1 MHEIE
6 PGSRQ
11 SAAPRVDR
19 TMFAIV
25 VSAIVCICLPLGLAP
40 EQSSKMVSWL
50 YSGITQHFG
59 VLYQLGCCALIV
71 FLVGLGLSRH
81 GSVRLGGQDARPD
94 FSNFSWAGML
104 FCAGTGATLLV
115 WAGTEWVYYYD
126 SPPFGA
132 QPRSPSAIEWAAAY
146 GPFHWGVTAWFIY
159 ALPTIAIAYHFYQ
172 RRVPHLC
179 ASTGCHQLLG
189 PRGNRS
195 LLGRGV
201 DTIAMLALLG
211 GTGTSLG
218 MIGPMISTVSAE
230 LLGVPN
236 SFGLQMAV
244 LAFCVALFS
253 LSVFLGLEKG
263 IKRLSDLNVVAAL
276 LMLLYVLAVGPTLF
290 ILKMSTDTLGF
301 MASNFVRMM
310 TWTDPVEATGFVE
323 DWTIFYWAWWIAYA
337 PVIGVFV
344 TRISRGRTLRQ
355 VIFSMVLFG
364 SAGCWLFY
372 FVLGNY
378 GLYLELQ
385 GQLPV
390 VDIMGAED
398 KNVALT
404 RMLLHL
410 PLGSLVLALFAL
422 VSVVSVATTYDSA
435 SYTLASTVTAELRA
449 DDNPGR
455 WHRVFWAL
463 ASGVLPLFM
472 IFVGGMD
479 IIRLGVLAASFPVIF
494 MGMLMAIALVRS
506 LREDNARQ

>member
-1 MHEIE
+1 MHQVEHSTDS
-6 PGSRQ
+6 PST
-11 SAAPRVDR
+11 PRVDR
-19 TMFAIV
+19 AMFAIV
-25 VSAIVCICLPLGLAP
+25 ISAIVLICAPLGLAP
-40 EQSSKMVSWL
+40 ERSAEVVSWL
-50 YSGITQHFG
+50 YTGITRHFG
-59 VLYQLGCCALIV
+59 VLYQLACSALII
-71 FLVGLGLSRH
+71 FLIALGMSRY
-81 GSVRLGGQDARPD
+81 GKIRLGGEEARPA

-115 WAGTEWVYYYD
+115 WAGTEWVYYYQ
-126 SPPFGA
+126 SPPFGIE
-132 QPRSPSAIEWAAAY
+132 PRSSAAIEWASAY

-172 RRVPHLC
+172 RQVPHLC
-179 ASTGCHQLLG
+179 ASTGCHTLLG
-189 PRGNRS
+189 ARGNRS
-195 LLGRGV
+195 LLGRSI

-230 LLGVPN
+230 ILGVPN
-236 SFGLQMAV
+236 SFALQMAV
-244 LAFCVALFS
+244 LAFCVAMFS
-253 LSVFLGLEKG
+253 FSVFLGLEKG
-263 IKRLSDLNVVAAL
+263 IKRLSHLNVLAAL
-276 LMLLYVLAVGPTLF
+276 LMLLYILLVGPTLF
-290 ILKMSTDTLGF
+290 ILKMSTDTLGL

-323 DWTIFYWAWWIAYA
+323 SWTIFYWAWWIAYA

-364 SAGCWLFY
+364 STGCWLFY

-378 GLYLELQ
+378 GLFLELQ

-390 VDIMGAED
+390 VEIMATQD

-410 PLGSLVLALFAL
+410 PLGMAVLTLFAL

-494 MGMLMAIALVRS
+494 VGMLMSMALLRS
-506 LREDNARQ
+506 LRQDHARS

>member
-1 MHEIE
+1 
-6 PGSRQ
+6 
-11 SAAPRVDR
+11 
-19 TMFAIV
+19 MFAIV
-25 VSAIVCICLPLGLAP
+25 IAAIFLICLPLGLAP
-40 EQSSKMVSWL
+40 EWSAEAVSWL
-50 YSGITQHFG
+50 YGGITRQFG
-59 VLYQLGCCALIV
+59 VLYQLACCALIL
-71 FLVGLGLSRH
+71 FLIGLGLSRF
-81 GSVRLGGQDARPD
+81 GSIRLGGNDARPD
-94 FSNFSWAGML
+94 FSSFSWAGML

-115 WAGTEWVYYYD
+115 WAGTEWVYYYQ
-126 SPPFGA
+126 SPPFGVE
-132 QPRSPSAIEWAAAY
+132 PRSATAIEWAAAY

-159 ALPTIAIAYHFYQ
+159 ALPTVAIAYHFYQ
-172 RRVPHLC
+172 REVPHLC
-179 ASTGCHQLLG
+179 ASTGCHTLLG
-189 PRGNRS
+189 ERGNRS
-195 LLGRGV
+195 IAGRSI
-201 DTIAMLALLG
+201 DTVAMLALLG

-218 MIGPMISTVSAE
+218 MIGPMIATASAE
-230 LLGVPN
+230 ILGVAN

-253 LSVFLGLEKG
+253 FSVFLGLEKG

-276 LMLLYVLAVGPTLF
+276 LMLLYVLLAGPTLF

-301 MASNFVRMM
+301 MAGNFVRMM

-323 DWTIFYWAWWIAYA
+323 SWTIFYWAWWIAYA
-337 PVIGVFV
+337 PVIGIFV

-378 GLYLELQ
+378 GLFLELQ
-385 GQLPV
+385 GLLPV
-390 VDIMGAED
+390 VEIMESQD

-404 RMLLHL
+404 RMLLYL
-410 PLGSLVLALFAL
+410 PLGTAVLVLFVL

-463 ASGVLPLFM
+463 ASGILPLFM

-494 MGMLMAIALVRS
+494 VGMLMATALLRA
-506 LREDNARQ
+506 LREDHPRP

>member
-1 MHEIE
+1 MNSKQ
-6 PGSRQ
+6 PGGQDR
-11 SAAPRVDR
+11 ATPRIDW
-19 TMFAIV
+19 TMFTIV
-25 VSAIVCICLPLGLAP
+25 VSAVVLICLPLGLAP
-40 EQSSKMVSWL
+40 EQSARMVSWL
-50 YSGITQHFG
+50 YAGITHHFG

-71 FLVGLGLSRH
+71 FLVALGLSRH
-81 GSVRLGGQDARPD
+81 GSVRLGGPDARPD
-94 FSNFSWAGML
+94 FSDFSWAGML

-115 WAGTEWVYYYD
+115 WAGTEWVYYYE
-126 SPPFGA
+126 SPPFGVE
-132 QPRSPSAIEWAAAY
+132 PRTPAAIEWAAAY

-159 ALPTIAIAYHFYQ
+159 ALPTVAIAYHFYQ
-172 RRVPHLC
+172 RKVPHLC

-189 PRGNRS
+189 RRGNRS
-195 LLGRGV
+195 LLGRGI
-201 DTIAMLALLG
+201 DTISMLALLG

-218 MIGPMISTVSAE
+218 MIGPMISTVCAE
-230 LLGVPN
+230 LLGIPD
-236 SFGLQMAV
+236 SFGLQMTV
-244 LAFCVALFS
+244 LSFCVALFS

-263 IKRLSDLNVVAAL
+263 IKPLSDLNVLAAL
-276 LMLLYVLAVGPTLF
+276 LMLLYIVVVGPTLF

-310 TWTDPVEATGFVE
+310 TWTDPVDATGFVE

-390 VDIMGAED
+390 VDIMNAED

-404 RMLLHL
+404 RMLQYL
-410 PLGSLVLALFAL
+410 PLGSVVLALFVL

-435 SYTLASTVTAELRA
+435 SYTLASTVTAELHA
-449 DDNPGR
+449 DDDPKR

-463 ASGVLPLFM
+463 ASGILPLFM

-479 IIRLGVLAASFPVIF
+479 IIRLGVLVASFPVIF
-494 MGMLMAIALVRS
+494 MGMLMAVALMRS
-506 LREDNARQ
+506 LREDSSRQ